1 MTTWEQYARRQDSRK
16 IYLAHIDTLAPD
28 GSVDVLRVSTA
39 PIRPGETDVPYLPI
53 LSGDAMPA
61 YSTSIQEVLQGR
73 SQDGFGELA
82 INILDGRMD
91 ARIADDKWS
100 GRRVAVYMGFAG
112 LHVND
117 YRLLFSGRQQR
128 IEYDDRILRIPI
140 ISPKLS
146 LVRRMQGQGN
156 YSGAAPEIVAA
167 LLTLANITDIDPAAW
182 DAWASEND
190 FTISYS
196 LDNAMSVGTL
206 LDEILGRIACFWR
219 FTREGKFTLGTFA
232 PPDPAAEPALK
243 IDTALHGVGKTD
255 AVKVRRLDRYWRVRV
270 QYHRAAAKT
279 VSQQDAA
286 ILAEDPLALDGGAI
300 ETYLVHAADAETV
313 LQRWWALRSVPRTL
327 VEIRSKVLPLTLEL
341 ADPIALTHRRHG
353 FDATPLRVVSLNEDY
368 NANRVIVGGWM

>member
-1 MTTWEQYARRQDSRK
+1 MTDWEQYARRQDSRK
-16 IYLAHIDTLAPD
+16 IYLAHIDTLAPN
-28 GSVDVLRVSTA
+28 GSISVLRVSTA
-39 PIRPGETDVPYLPI
+39 PIRPSLTPVAYWPI
-53 LSGDAMPA
+53 LTSQSMPA

-82 INILDGRMD
+82 VNILDGRLD
-91 ARIADDKWS
+91 ARIATHKWS

-128 IEYDDRILRIPI
+128 IEYDDRTLRIPI

-156 YSGAAPEIVAA
+156 YSDTAPNIVAS

-182 DAWASEND
+182 DAWAAENN

-196 LDNAMSVGTL
+196 LDTAMSVGTL

-219 FTREGKFTLGTFA
+219 FTRDGKFTLGTFK
-232 PPDPAAEPALK
+232 PPDPAVMSDLP
-243 IDTALHGVGKTD
+243 IDTALHGVGQTD
-255 AVKVRRLDRYWRVRV
+255 AVRIKRLDRYWRVRV
-270 QYHRAAAKT
+270 QYHRAAAQT
-279 VSQQDAA
+279 VTQQDAN
-286 ILAEDPLALDGGAI
+286 ILVEDPLALDGGAI
-300 ETYLVHAADAETV
+300 ETYLLHAADANTV
-313 LQRWWALRSVPRTL
+313 LQRWWALRSAPRAL

-341 ADPIALTHRRHG
+341 HDQVSLTHRRHG
-353 FDATPLRVVSLNEDY
+353 FAATRLRVVSLSEDY